1 MTLLSSPLAAI
12 GPGLVDAQTKAR
24 EGQQTAQAEK
34 IRQAAEGFERALLR
48 QMLKELRSSSLSTG
62 RSLVSEGYS
71 QIGDDHLADHL
82 ARSGGLG
89 LADAMARQ
97 MIGQIQRAGLTKAL

>member
-1 MTLLSSPLAAI
+1 MFPQTTPLAGI
-12 GPGLVDAQTKAR
+12 GLTVADAATRAGDRSQA
-24 EGQQTAQAEK
+24 AQADK

-62 RSLVSEGYS
+62 QTLVSQGYS

-82 ARSGGLG
+82 ARAGGLG

-97 MIGQIQRAGLTKAL
+97 MIGQIQRAGLTKAS